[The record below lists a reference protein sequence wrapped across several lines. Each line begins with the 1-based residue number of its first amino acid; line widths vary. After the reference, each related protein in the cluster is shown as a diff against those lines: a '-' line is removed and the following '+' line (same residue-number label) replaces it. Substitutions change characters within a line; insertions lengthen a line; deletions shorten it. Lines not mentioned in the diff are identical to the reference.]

1 MSVETIRYIGMDI
14 HKHFVMIVGIDAN
27 HEVVLTPRRVSTK
40 QLGDWA
46 TKHLT
51 QRDEV
56 IMEATTNVWV
66 LHDLVCLHVKK
77 VTVVHPFHVK
87 IITGSFVKTD
97 KKDALAL
104 ARLLV
109 TKLAPAIWIPP
120 QHVRELRSL
129 IAHRKH
135 LVKQRTAAKNRLQ
148 GIIFRYNL
156 TAPTGDLYAQINR
169 EWWYA
174 QELSPIE
181 VLRIRQDLQT
191 LDFFTQQIEDV
202 ESLIAQ
208 LSITDKWA
216 EAMACVMQLP
226 GVALVSA
233 MTILSAIGDIARF
246 ATAKKLSGY
255 AGLGTRIHASGATF
269 SSGKITKQGRTELR
283 QVLIEV
289 AWAAVQNSTIWRG
302 RYQKLAHKKGSQK
315 AIVAIARRILVTIW
329 HVWQKR
335 EQYNDTK
342 IDAIQ
347 RKFTRW
353 AYTYKLARSH
363 GYTAKQFTEMM
374 LSKIKLKTPI
384 LAVAQ

>member
-1 MSVETIRYIGMDI
+1 
-14 HKHFVMIVGIDAN
+14 
-27 HEVVLTPRRVSTK
+27 
-40 QLGDWA
+40 
-46 TKHLT
+46 
-51 QRDEV
+51 
-56 IMEATTNVWV
+56 MEASINVWA
-66 LHDLVCLHVKK
+66 LHDLVCPHVKK

-87 IITGSFVKTD
+87 IITSSFVKTD

-104 ARLLV
+104 SRLLV

-135 LVKQRTAAKNRLQ
+135 LVKQRTTAKNRLQ

-156 TAPTGDLYAQINR
+156 TVPAGDLYAQVNHK
-169 EWWYA
+169 WWGT
-174 QELSPIE
+174 QDLSSIE
-181 VLRIRQDLQT
+181 ALRIRQDLQT
-191 LDFFTQQIEDV
+191 INFFTQQIEDV

-208 LSITDKWA
+208 LSITEEWA

-233 MTILSAIGDIARF
+233 MTILSAIGEIERF
-246 ATAKKLSGY
+246 PTAKKLSGY
-255 AGLGTRIHASGATF
+255 AGLTTRIHASGTTF
-269 SSGKITKQGRTELR
+269 SSGKITKQERTKLR

-289 AWAAVQNSTIWRG
+289 AWAAVQNSTIWRE
-302 RYQKLAHKKGSQK
+302 RYQKFAHKKGSQK

-329 HVWQKR
+329 HVWQQR
-335 EQYNDTK
+335 EQYDDTTVE
-342 IDAIQ
+342 AIQ

-353 AYTYKLARSH
+353 AYSYKLARSY
-363 GYTAKQFTEMM
+363 GYTAKQFKEKM
-374 LSKIKLKTPI
+374 LSEIMLQTPV

>member
-1 MSVETIRYIGMDI
+1 MSKTERFIGMDI
-14 HKHFVMIVGIDAN
+14 HKHFVMIVGVDAN
-27 HEVVLTPRRVSTK
+27 HDVVLSSRRVSTK
-40 QLGDWA
+40 QLGNWVA
-46 TKHLT
+46 IHLT
-51 QRDEV
+51 EADEV

-66 LHDLVCLHVKK
+66 LHDLVCPHVKK

-104 ARLLV
+104 AKLLV

-120 QHVRELRSL
+120 KHVRELRSL
-129 IAHRKH
+129 ISHRKH

-148 GIIFRYNL
+148 GTIFRYNL
-156 TAPTGDLYAQINR
+156 IAPTGDLYAQINR
-169 EWWYA
+169 HWWYS
-174 QELSPIE
+174 QDLSLIE
-181 VLRIRQDLQT
+181 ALRIRQDLET
-191 LDFFTQQIEDV
+191 IDFFTRQIADAEY
-202 ESLIAQ
+202 LIAQ
-208 LSITDKWA
+208 LSIKDEWA

-233 MTILSAIGDIARF
+233 MTILSAIGDIGRF

-255 AGLGTRIHASGATF
+255 AGLGTRIHASGTTF

-289 AWAAVQNSTIWRG
+289 AWAAVQNSSIWRE
-302 RYQKLAHKKGSQK
+302 RYQKIAQKRGSQK
-315 AIVAIARRILVTIW
+315 AIVAIARRILVVIW

-335 EQYNDTK
+335 EQYYDTSLEK
-342 IDAIQ
+342 IQ

-353 AYTYKLARSH
+353 AYSSHLARSQ
-363 GYTAKQFTEMM
+363 GYTAKQFTTMM
-374 LSKIKLKTPI
+374 LSKIKIIRLPMAI
-384 LAVAQ
+384 AQ